1 MIRYLM
7 KFLWN
12 SRRSFRS
19 IFIEQMLVS
28 VVLSVCLVSL
38 SDMLGQYR
46 SPGML
51 DTDNVVLFSCM
62 HRNYV
67 KDMAARPEINAAVDA
82 VVDNARQWDYVEAAS
97 ETSSLTPYLRLP
109 ANYMS
114 DSVTVNG
121 GRKYSVHVKIAD
133 EYADKV
139 FGIKIEDGTWLR
151 SPDDGTPP
159 ALVSRQL
166 AEEIA
171 PDADPVGMKL
181 QTGRRQVY
189 TVVGVFE
196 GAKEDA
202 FTPAAPSVIIPLQS
216 GNPYSVYRDI
226 CFRVRPDHIQEFIS
240 ALYRECRRVI
250 PHFDTIDIGIHD
262 MGEYKADSMFRM
274 TSRLKLMIV
283 PVFLLVLFA
292 FAGTLGHQLFNAARR
307 AVEVSLY
314 RAVGATRIDLMVT
327 VLLQSAIL
335 TLLAAVPSVILAVA
349 VSGAGLSGLYSAL
362 ATVALMLLFSL
373 ASACYPA
380 WKISHVEPAA
390 VLHEE

>member
-1 MIRYLM
+1 MMIRYLM

-121 GRKYSVHVKIAD
+121 GPNRY
-133 EYADKV
+133 
-139 FGIKIEDGTWLR
+139 
-151 SPDDGTPP
+151 
-159 ALVSRQL
+159 
-166 AEEIA
+166 
-171 PDADPVGMKL
+171 
-181 QTGRRQVY
+181 
-189 TVVGVFE
+189 
-196 GAKEDA
+196 
-202 FTPAAPSVIIPLQS
+202 PLK
-216 GNPYSVYRDI
+216 RI
-226 CFRVRPDHIQEFIS
+226 
-240 ALYRECRRVI
+240 
-250 PHFDTIDIGIHD
+250 
-262 MGEYKADSMFRM
+262 RM
-274 TSRLKLMIV
+274 S
-283 PVFLLVLFA
+283 
-292 FAGTLGHQLFNAARR
+292 
-307 AVEVSLY
+307 
-314 RAVGATRIDLMVT
+314 
-327 VLLQSAIL
+327 
-335 TLLAAVPSVILAVA
+335 
-349 VSGAGLSGLYSAL
+349 
-362 ATVALMLLFSL
+362 
-373 ASACYPA
+373 
-380 WKISHVEPAA
+380 
-390 VLHEE
+390 